1 MNKQWKP
8 LIIFGG
14 ILVVLLLVWLG
25 SLLLP
30 LLGIGG
36 ETGEST
42 TETTALL
49 PPVFE
54 AAKETIAQ
62 IDVTNANGSFTLLPE
77 EVKDSEGKVSIIWS
91 VKDKGEY
98 PFSSTTIDSLAAVA
112 FKIYTSKEITANA
125 QAADLDSFGLAEPS
139 AALKVTLKSG
149 EIHEIKFGKELPSGY
164 YDYAM
169 LEGSGRICA
178 VATST
183 VDRVRQSLLDLLDK
197 KLAVGIESTAV
208 TRVTFERARDAVKI
222 AADVSLVGEA
232 GSGTEYLD
240 FKITEPVKRAGT
252 SEALSKLTTE
262 ASALAV
268 VKFVELD
275 PQDLSKYGLDK
286 PQYSFELQ
294 SAEKTVVLKIG
305 GKADSDNY
313 FAMSDQLPAVFTIAT
328 TSFTTIDMKVIEM
341 LDRFVN
347 LVSIW
352 SVDSIEADIF
362 GTKFVTTISMTK
374 DQRADDE
381 GVTFTLDGENA
392 RIFSQT
398 DKSLFSGFYQRLIS
412 VMIAG
417 LDPQATPVNQP
428 EATLKFN
435 IRADEE
441 NKVAAHTQV
450 VEFTPRDAYTDYV
463 FIDGVY
469 TGFYVDRDAA
479 FTSTRPDNEGI
490 LIAYKMM
497 KYAMAHAVD
506 NVFNTEEGYQ
516 LN

>member
-8 LIIFGG
+8 LILFGI
-14 ILVVLLLVWLG
+14 ILVALVLVWLG
-25 SLLLP
+25 SILLP
-30 LLGIGG
+30 KLGIGG

-42 TETTALL
+42 TETTASL

-54 AAKETIAQ
+54 AAKETISQ
-62 IDVTNANGSFTLLPE
+62 IDITNASGSFTLLPE
-77 EVKDSEGKVSIIWS
+77 EVKDSEGKVSIIWT
-91 VKDKGEY
+91 VKDKGDY
-98 PFSSTTIDSLAAVA
+98 PFSSSTIDSMAAVA
-112 FKIYTSKEITANA
+112 FKIYTSKEIKA
-125 QAADLDSFGLAEPS
+125 QADASELDSFGLAEPS
-139 AALKVTLKSG
+139 ATLKVTLKTG
-149 EIHEIKFGKELPSGY
+149 ESHVIKFGKEIPSGY

-169 LEGSGRICA
+169 LDGSGRICA

-208 TRVTFERARDAVKI
+208 TRVTFERARDSLKI

-252 SEALSKLTTE
+252 SEALTKLTTE

-268 VKFVELD
+268 VEFIELD
-275 PQDLSKYGLDK
+275 PQDLAKYGLDK
-286 PQYSFELQ
+286 PQYAFELA

-305 GKADSDNY
+305 SKADSDHY
-313 FAMSDQLPAVFTIAT
+313 YAMSDQLPAVFTIAT
-328 TSFTTIDMKVIEM
+328 TSFSTIDMKVIEM

-352 SVDSIEADIF
+352 TVDSIEADIF
-362 GTKFVTTISMTK
+362 GTKFVSTISMTK
-374 DQRADDE
+374 EQRADDE
-381 GVTFTLDGENA
+381 GVVFTLDGDDA
-392 RIFSQT
+392 RIFSQN
-398 DKSLFSGFYQRLIS
+398 DKSLFSSFYQRMIS

-417 LDPQATPVNQP
+417 LDPQATPANQP

-441 NKVAAHTQV
+441 NKVAAYTKV

-469 TGFYVDRDAA
+469 TGFYVDRETA

-490 LIAYKMM
+490 LVAYKMM
-497 KYAMAHAVD
+497 KYAMEHAVD